1 MKLLKLA
8 FSGLPLFSG
17 EIGLSFLATQRVS
30 AGQTESMHQIVG
42 RHYQNNVISVIGVN
56 ASGKTR
62 LMKVLDFTMG
72 LLHGNMPIN
81 RLPGAEVLS
90 GLGDGQEVL
99 IKSWFCSD
107 QDQAHFLKTV
117 IRKNMG
123 RYVIAEEELKS
134 KYITRTITKKA
145 LYEFGDVQPGII
157 RNEREAGL
165 PDDLSVMSVFNR
177 HSNAYISYFNVL
189 RQTDTNLLETLNG
202 IPMEIVTLF
211 DPGIE
216 YLHVHSEKNL
226 PDIRLKYRH
235 QNEMVLASADDLN
248 KYLSSGTIRGA
259 NLLALAM
266 RAFETDGYLLVDD
279 LETHINR
286 EIVCT
291 LIYLFCDKRI
301 NPKGAVLIFTTH
313 CPELLDAFDRDDNIF
328 LTRNRNGITVQC
340 LANAPKCNDVEKSV
354 AYESGLLEGTVLA
367 YESYIA
373 LKKMLYTQHKKE
385 GGHQLKC
392 I

>member
-1 MKLLKLA
+1 MRLLKLA
-8 FSGLPLFSG
+8 ISGLPLFSG
-17 EIGLSFLATQRVS
+17 EIEITFSATQRVS
-30 AGQTESMHQIVG
+30 AGQADSMHQIIG
-42 RHYQNNVISVIGVN
+42 RLYQNNVISVIGMN
-56 ASGKTR
+56 ASGKTM

-81 RLPGAEVLS
+81 SLPGAEVLS

-107 QDQAHFLKTV
+107 QDQTHFLKTV

-123 RYVIAEEELKS
+123 RYVIVEEALKS
-134 KYITRTITKKA
+134 KHITRTITKKV

-189 RQTDTNLLETLNG
+189 RQTDTNLLETLNE

-216 YLHVHSEKNL
+216 YLHVHSGENL
-226 PDIRLKYRH
+226 TDIRLKYRN
-235 QNEMVLASADDLN
+235 QNEIVLTGANNLN
-248 KYLSSGTIRGA
+248 RYLSSGTIRGI
-259 NLLALAM
+259 NLFAHAM
-266 RAFETDGYLLVDD
+266 RAFETGSYLLVDD
-279 LETHINR
+279 LEAHINL
-286 EIVCT
+286 EIVST
-291 LIYLFCDKRI
+291 LIHFFRDKRI

-313 CPELLDAFDRDDNIF
+313 CPGLLDAFDRDDNIF
-328 LTRNRNGITVQC
+328 LTRNQNGIALHC
-340 LANAPKCNDVEKSV
+340 LADAPKRKDVKSSA
-354 AYESGLLEGTVLA
+354 AYESGLLEGTVPA

-373 LKKMLYTQHKKE
+373 LKKLLYSQQKE
-385 GGHQLKC
+385 ERRT
-392 I
+392 